1 MKGLITDGKGNVLLK
16 DDIPKPDIGDYDALV
31 QTVGCGICNGT
42 ELKNIDGHLK
52 GFSTYPAVL

>member
-16 DDIPKPDIGDYDALV
+16 DDIPKPDLGDYDALV

-42 ELKNIDGHLK
+42 ELKIIDGHLK
-52 GFSTYPAVL
+52 GFLPIRQY

>member
-42 ELKNIDGHLK
+42 ELKIMRRSEELLK
-52 GFSTYPAVL
+52 PENG

>member
-42 ELKNIDGHLK
+42 ELKSLMV
-52 GFSTYPAVL
+52 T